1 MDDEKRSFLSL
12 GLVALSLAGLYYAFA
27 NDAPSPAETGEQA
40 IVAENRAAEESTAT
54 DADRAA
60 RLRAARTF
68 TIETDDSIATF
79 TSLNTAMTSFELKG
93 ERYVEHTQQINLV
106 TTDKEQ
112 FLPLRMELRGVAIPD
127 DALFRGEQLSPTA
140 VRFQWEGDGVR
151 VTRKIEAGERFQLW
165 STVKVDNLSDSARA
179 VGLTVTTHHYISRDK
194 EEEGGGFGRPSPAM
208 SQGLCMHG
216 EDHDLMREDRE
227 TLMEDP
233 EAHEGALF
241 AGIENVYF
249 ANLMAPSD
257 GAVARCEVSSQD
269 LQAGLNDANV
279 IGSLFASR
287 LVYADHEIAADDS
300 QVIRTMAY
308 VGPKDFDALEAA
320 GHGLPKAV
328 DLGWFSWI
336 ATGLIWLLRTMYG
349 FVGNWGFAIILMTI
363 CVKAMLYPL
372 TEKSFQSM
380 AKMRL
385 LKPQMDEIN
394 ERFKDDREQK
404 GAAVMELYKKEKV
417 SPFGGCLPSLLQMP
431 IWFALYQ
438 SLSTN
443 IELYHTPFIAW
454 WTDLSAPDPFFVLPI
469 ALGGL
474 MFLQQKLN
482 PPAMDPMQAKMM
494 MYGMPIMMSVFM
506 LFLPAGLC
514 LYMVTNS
521 ALSITQQKWIHRRL
535 EAAAGQGAANMPAGD
550 DPAGAAPETMTKELS
565 ASSRRVKPKTKRKR
579 RRGRA

>member
-27 NDAPSPAETGEQA
+27 GDAPASEAGDPSMAVSEAVSPARDD
-40 IVAENRAAEESTAT
+40 V
-54 DADRAA
+54 DDAA
-60 RLRAARTF
+60 RLLAAETF
-68 TIETDDSIATF
+68 TVETDDAIATF
-79 TSLNTAMTSFELKG
+79 TSLTTAMTSFELKG
-93 ERYVEHTQQINLV
+93 DRYVEDGKPINLV
-106 TTDKEQ
+106 TTDKPS
-112 FLPLRMELRGVAIPD
+112 FLPLRMELRGVTLPE
-127 DALFRGEQLSPTA
+127 DAVFTGEQLSPTA

-165 STVKVDNLSDSARA
+165 STVKVDNLSNEART
-179 VGLTVTTHHYISRDK
+179 VGVTITTHHYISREK
-194 EEEGGGFGRPSPAM
+194 EEDGGGFGRPSPSL

-227 TLMEDP
+227 NLRDEPETL
-233 EAHEGALF
+233 AAVHF
-241 AGIENVYF
+241 TGIENVYF
-249 ANLMAPSD
+249 ANLLAPSD
-257 GAVARCEVSSQD
+257 GAQAHCEVTASD
-269 LQAGLNDANV
+269 RGGV
-279 IGSLFASR
+279 IGDEDSVLGSLFESR
-287 LVYADHEIAADDS
+287 LVYADAEVSANDS
-300 QVIRTMAY
+300 HITRTMAY

-320 GHGLPKAV
+320 GHGLPKSV

-363 CVKAMLYPL
+363 CVKALLYPL

-404 GAAVMELYKKEKV
+404 GAAIMELYKREKV

-454 WTDLSAPDPFFVLPI
+454 WTDLSAPDPLFVLPI

-521 ALSITQQKWIHRRL
+521 ALSITQQKWIHWRL
-535 EAAAGQGAANMPAGD
+535 ENAVGDAANTPADD
-550 DPAGAAPETMTKELS
+550 DPTDAAPETMTKELS